1 MQVETALFF
10 ETVEE
15 IYARVFRTIKP
26 RTDVPAIT
34 VRFCKY
40 ANANSKIRLNDGE
53 LTVQISDLLQP
64 APAPV
69 QEALA
74 CILLGKLFRKP
85 PDTGVLALYQRYM
98 GRTEVRRSLQLAKQ
112 QRGRKTLAPPAGKH
126 YDLVE
131 IFTELNRKYFRDSL
145 SRPMLGWSR
154 RPARTILGHYDPSHH
169 AIVLTKLL
177 DSDRVPRLLVDYVMF
192 HEMLHIEFPTEHGAA
207 RRRIHTKAFKEAEKN
222 FQNYA
227 EARRELKAFAVSSPE
242 LMLCE

>member
-154 RPARTILGHYDPSHH
+154 RPARTILGSLRSV
-169 AIVLTKLL
+169 A
-177 DSDRVPRLLVDYVMF
+177 SCDRVDQVAGFRPGSAALGRLCDVPRDAPY
-192 HEMLHIEFPTEHGAA
+192 
-207 RRRIHTKAFKEAEKN
+207 RISDGTW
-222 FQNYA
+222 
-227 EARRELKAFAVSSPE
+227 SSAPAHSH
-242 LMLCE
+242 